1 MRAWMVTKGDGG
13 PEATLLD
20 SVTDADL
27 DEDGVLVDVEYSS
40 INFKDGLA
48 LAGRP
53 GVIRKHPL
61 IPGIDLVGT
70 VASSPPPELVEG
82 NTYASGDRV
91 LVNGW
96 GIGETHHGGLAER
109 ARVNADWLVRVP
121 DDLSAKQAAAIGTAG
136 FTAMLA
142 VLALE
147 RADALHGDVLVTGAA
162 GGVGSIATS
171 LLAGLGHRVVCS
183 TGRAEERDYLLSLGA
198 AEVIDRDELTSPGKP
213 LQAERWGAAIDSV
226 GGTTLA
232 NVLAQIRYGG
242 AVASCGL
249 AGGHDLPST
258 VMPFI
263 LRGVQLLGIN
273 SVYAPTPLREEAWAR
288 LASDLDLGLLDSLT
302 STIPLADAGRAAEE
316 ILAGRIR
323 GRTVVDVRS

>member
-1 MRAWMVTKGDGG
+1 MRTWMVTKGEDG
-13 PEATLLD
+13 PRADLLD

-27 DEDGVLVDVEYSS
+27 GDEGVLVDVEYSS
-40 INFKDGLA
+40 LNYKDGLA
-48 LAGRP
+48 LSGRP

-70 VASSPPPELVEG
+70 VAESTAPG
-82 NTYASGDRV
+82 YARGDRV
-91 LVNGW
+91 LVNGC

-109 ARVNADWLVRVP
+109 ARVNAEWLVRVP
-121 DDLSAKQAAAIGTAG
+121 DALSTQQAAAIGTAG

-142 VLALE
+142 LLALE
-147 RADALHGDVLVTGAA
+147 RADALNGDVLVTGAA

-183 TGRAEERDYLLSLGA
+183 TGRREERGYLASLGA
-198 AEVIDRDELTSPGKP
+198 AEVIDRQTLNEAGKP
-213 LQAERWGAAIDSV
+213 LQAERWSGAIDSV
-226 GGTTLA
+226 GSTTLA
-232 NVLAQIRYGG
+232 NVLAQTSYGG
-242 AVASCGL
+242 AVAACGL
-249 AGGHDLPST
+249 AGGHDLPTT

-273 SVYAPTPLREEAWAR
+273 SVYAPTALREEAWSR
-288 LASDLDLGLLDSLT
+288 LASDLDLALLDSLT
-302 STIPLADAGRAAEE
+302 TTIALADAGPTAEE

-323 GRTVVDVRS
+323 GRTVVDCQR